1 MELIVN
7 IGLMAAS
14 VYLLCGVLFAI
25 GFLAKGITAIDE
37 AAHGSTIGFRIII
50 LPGVVVFWPFLLKK
64 WIVSKRKQSNA

>member
-25 GFLAKGITAIDE
+25 AFLAKGITEIDE
-37 AAHGSTIGFRIII
+37 AAHGPTIGFRIII